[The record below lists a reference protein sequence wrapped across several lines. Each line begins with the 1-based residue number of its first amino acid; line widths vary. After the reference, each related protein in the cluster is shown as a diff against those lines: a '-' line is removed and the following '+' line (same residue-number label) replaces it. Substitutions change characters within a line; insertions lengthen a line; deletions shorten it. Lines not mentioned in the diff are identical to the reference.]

1 MPKPPKSNRKYKS
14 SVFTSLFSDK
24 KRLLELYNAIEGTKY
39 KDPNLIDIN
48 TLEDAIFMDR
58 INDLSFTIDN
68 KLVVL
73 IEHQSTINDNMPL
86 RFLIYI
92 SRVYEQIIDNK
103 AIYKQDLI
111 EIPTPEF
118 IVLYNGAAKFPKTKT
133 LKLSKAFKIKNKPIF
148 LDLSVKVININK
160 GQSPELEKRSKS
172 LSGYAELVDKAREF
186 GENKEAIAKAVKYCI
201 SHGILLD
208 YLKEHGSEVVNM
220 IFTEWNWDDAK
231 AVWQE
236 EAEAR
241 GIRKGEARGIKKGEA
256 RGIKKL
262 FTLLEKGLSLTEAK
276 KQLAR
281 N

>member
-1 MPKPPKSNRKYKS
+1 MSKTLKSNKKYKS

-24 KRLLELYNAIEGTKY
+24 VRLLELYNAIEGTKY

-92 SRVYEQIIDNK
+92 SKVYEKIIDNK
-103 AIYKQDLI
+103 AIYKQELI

-118 IVLYNGAAKFPKTKT
+118 IVLYNGTAKFPKTKM
-133 LKLSKAFKIKNKPIF
+133 LKLSNAFKIKGKPIF

-160 GQSPELEKRSKS
+160 GQSPELERRSKN
-172 LSGYAELVDKAREF
+172 LSGYAELVSKAREF
-186 GENKEAIAKAVKYCI
+186 GEDKEAIAKAVKYCI
-201 SHGILLD
+201 AHGILLD
-208 YLKEHGSEVVNM
+208 YLNRHGSEVINM
-220 IFTEWNWDDAK
+220 IFTEWNWDDCI
-231 AVWQE
+231 AVREQ

-241 GIRKGEARGIKKGEA
+241 GMKKILA
-256 RGIKKL
+256 LMK
-262 FTLLEKGLSLTEAK
+262 KGLSLAQIEK
-276 KQLAR
+276 KLDVKLT
-281 N
+281 